1 MDIQREDVVIFID
14 VIICRNN
21 LTTCFGSLA
30 GENIPD
36 DGSLDRWPGSGEEG
50 QPAGSLLRQVIEWT
64 RPIQILLSI

>member
-36 DGSLDRWPGSGEEG
+36 DGSVDRWPRGRGQGRRVSRLVLSSG
-50 QPAGSLLRQVIEWT
+50 R
-64 RPIQILLSI
+64 